1 MLSFWARLVVII
13 WYFLVLL
20 LTQSY
25 TASLASL
32 LTSQQLHPTVTNINS
47 LLAKGERVGNQ
58 RSSFILK
65 RLRESG
71 FSDANLV
78 TYGSPEH
85 CEELLDT
92 ESTKGGVSAVFM
104 ELPYVR
110 LFLGQHCN
118 KYKMVQ
124 TPFKVDGLGFVS
136 KTLSLYSRAFFKLSA
151 KTHKFY
157 CAGISHWIP
166 FSS

>member
-1 MLSFWARLVVII
+1 MLIYHIILFTCTGERVLSFWARLVVII

-32 LTSQQLHPTVTNINS
+32 LTSQQLHPTVTNIDS

-58 RSSFILK
+58 RSPFILG

-78 TYGSPEH
+78 TYGSPEQCH
-85 CEELLDT
+85 ELLDT
-92 ESTKGGVSAVFM
+92 EPAKGGVSAVFM

-124 TPFKVDGLGFVS
+124 TPFKVDGFGFVS
-136 KTLSLYSRAFFKLSA
+136 LIHLCKKHSLLEHFFNS
-151 KTHKFY
+151 
-157 CAGISHWIP
+157 
-166 FSS
+166 

>member
-32 LTSQQLHPTVTNINS
+32 LTSQQLYPTVTNINS

-58 RSSFILK
+58 RSPFILG

-78 TYGSPEH
+78 TYGSPEQCH
-85 CEELLDT
+85 ELLDT
-92 ESTKGGVSAVFM
+92 EPAKGGVSAVFM

-124 TPFKVDGLGFVS
+124 TPFKVDGFGFVS
-136 KTLSLYSRAFFKLSA
+136 LIQKTLSIGAFLHLMNLLCRSFPLD
-151 KTHKFY
+151 
-157 CAGISHWIP
+157 P
-166 FSS
+166 L

>member
-13 WYFLVLL
+13 WYFLVLV

-32 LTSQQLHPTVTNINS
+32 LTSQQLYPTITNINS
-47 LLAKGERVGNQ
+47 LLAKGEVVGHQ
-58 RSSFILK
+58 RSSFIME

-78 TYGSPEH
+78 TYRSPEN
-85 CEELLDT
+85 CDELL
-92 ESTKGGVSAVFM
+92 SKGPAKGGISAAFM
-104 ELPYVR
+104 EVPYVR
-110 LFLGQHCN
+110 LLLGQYCN

-124 TPFKVDGLGFVS
+124 TPFKVDGFGFVS
-136 KTLSLYSRAFFKLSA
+136 
-151 KTHKFY
+151 
-157 CAGISHWIP
+157 P
-166 FSS
+166 